1 MVTKGTT
8 KVTCRLCGTSAV
20 LKNEDMEVM
29 REHRCTNPECN
40 ARMNDHQFTN
50 MKAAY
55 FLGMAAKFAEH
66 FGKAYQDFSF
76 EIDISLK
83 YTPDWAVSAENGSR
97 QGG

>member
-1 MVTKGTT
+1 MVLMGTT

-20 LKNEDMEVM
+20 LKNEDLEVM

-40 ARMNDHQFTN
+40 ARMTDQQFTT

-55 FLGMAAKFAEH
+55 FLTLAGRYALA
-66 FGKAYQDFSF
+66 FGNGYNSF
-76 EIDISLK
+76 LYEIDINPE
-83 YTPDWAVSAENGSR
+83 YTPDWAVSAENGNQ